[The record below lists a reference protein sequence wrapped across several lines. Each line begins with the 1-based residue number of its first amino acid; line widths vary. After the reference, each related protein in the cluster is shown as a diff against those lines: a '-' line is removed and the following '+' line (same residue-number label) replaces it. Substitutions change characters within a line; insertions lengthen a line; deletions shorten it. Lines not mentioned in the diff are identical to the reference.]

1 MTPTN
6 KMYLKNN
13 PTSKVYRF
21 KKVFSKVNYKA
32 LALVA
37 FFVLAAFF
45 AYAFIRDNKKV
56 IAIGALDVV
65 NKFSNL
71 LPIANDEKVE
81 LDVVNQFVQN
91 FTQKDGV
98 TRSFLIMLQNNME
111 LRPGGGFLGQ
121 YAIVKIKDGE
131 VVSTY
136 VEEANLL
143 DQRIPNGVATP
154 YALKSMMGMKNWKFR
169 DSNFSPDFPTNVSK
183 AEYFLRLAG
192 VQNKYDG
199 VITVNSQVF
208 NDILE
213 ITGPVS
219 APGSSIV
226 FDSSNAMLKMEEIV
240 EKQYLMNESLDTQNR
255 KWIMKSL
262 APVIIGKLENVGNIS
277 KLAEFFHKEL
287 KNKNIMLN
295 FSDANLQ
302 ALAESVYWDGKVAQ
316 TWDGDY
322 LMMVDANMG
331 ALKTDYYMRREVS
344 YDLDLT
350 GEKPVVTLNMT
361 YKNTA
366 PYGDWRTSDYHSY
379 LRVYVPAGAKL
390 LENKWVS
397 PRGGSGDEL
406 GKTYFGFKLD
416 VVIGQTV
423 DAMIKYELPNNF
435 TIDDYKLL
443 IQKQSGVG
451 DLPVKIHIKTANGEF
466 NQDNVLKGDLKF
478 QMKKQ

>member
-1 MTPTN
+1 
-6 KMYLKNN
+6 MYLNNN
-13 PTSKVYRF
+13 PSSNVNKS
-21 KKVFSKVNYKA
+21 KKVFSKRNYKA

-37 FFVLAAFF
+37 FFVSAAFF
-45 AYAFIRDNKKV
+45 AYIFVKDNKKL
-56 IAIGALDVV
+56 IAIGALDIA

-71 LPIANDEKVE
+71 LPIAPDEKVE
-81 LDVVNQFVQN
+81 LDVVNQFVQD
-91 FTQKDGV
+91 FTKKDGV

-136 VEEANLL
+136 VEDANLL
-143 DQRIPNGVATP
+143 DQRIPNGVSAP
-154 YALKSMMGMKNWKFR
+154 YALQSIMSMHNWKFR

-192 VQNKYDG
+192 TQNKFDG
-199 VITVNSQVF
+199 VIAVNSQVF

-219 APGSSIV
+219 APGSSVV
-226 FDSSNAMLKMEEIV
+226 FDSSNAMLKMEELV
-240 EKQYLMNESLDTQNR
+240 EKPYLMNENLNTQNR

-262 APVIIGKLENVGNIS
+262 APVIIGKLESVGNIS
-277 KLAEFFHKEL
+277 KLAEFFHAEL

-295 FSDANLQ
+295 FSDSNLQ
-302 ALAESVYWDGKVAQ
+302 ALAEKVSWDGKVNQ
-316 TWDGDY
+316 NWDGDY

-331 ALKTDYYMRREVS
+331 ALKTDYYMRRTAS

-350 GEKPVVTLNMT
+350 GENPVATLTMT

-397 PRGGSGDEL
+397 PRGGSGDEF
-406 GKTYFGFKLD
+406 GKTYFGFKID
-416 VVIGQTV
+416 VVMGTTV
-423 DAMIKYELPNNF
+423 EAMIKYSLPNNF
-435 TIDDYKLL
+435 TVDDYKIL
-443 IQKQSGVG
+443 IQKQSGIG
-451 DLPVKIHIKTANGEF
+451 DLPVKIHIKTADGEF

-478 QMKKQ
+478 QITKQ